1 MTPEKIVSVIE
12 MYKQRLEAEQIPA
25 RRIDVNRSFKNC
37 TTREVLSHAH
47 HLCEGAC
54 VYAMDPEKFGK
65 ANRHLT
71 AIQMCLGFAGWYTL
85 AELMDHNRDR

>member
-12 MYKQRLEAEQIPA
+12 MYKQRLEAEHIPA
-25 RRIDVNRSFKNC
+25 KRIDTNRSFKNC
-37 TTREVLSHAH
+37 TTREILSHAH
-47 HLCEGAC
+47 YLCEGVC
-54 VYAMDPEKFGK
+54 RYAMDPEKFGK